1 MKERTIRLNGLRI
14 GGYQRNCEEVVGVCA
29 SVKDPE
35 LKREQL
41 LSNSVVQTS
50 PLCSGLEARQN
61 RKYKL
66 ATRATGSYCSY
77 SCSATDDVSQKHLR
91 IARGF

>member
-41 LSNSVVQTS
+41 LSNSVLQTS
-50 PLCSGLEARQN
+50 LLCRGLEARQN

-66 ATRATGSYCSY
+66 ATRATRSNC
-77 SCSATDDVSQKHLR
+77 SCSAAVEVSHKHVQ